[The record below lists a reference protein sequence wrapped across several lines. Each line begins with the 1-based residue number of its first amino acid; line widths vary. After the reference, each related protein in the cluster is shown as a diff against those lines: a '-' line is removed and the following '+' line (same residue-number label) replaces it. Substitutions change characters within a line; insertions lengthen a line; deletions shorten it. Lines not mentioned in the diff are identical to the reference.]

1 MLPNPPSQTSNL
13 AYTSIRTDP
22 HIKMTN
28 TQPFTNPE
36 NILPKPLITPTY
48 KKIQPRR
55 NNLNSQFRLQHIL
68 THLHPFLNPSNPLM
82 VYTIIIHQKNIYN
95 TLRHVLHSH

>member
-13 AYTSIRTDP
+13 AYTSKRTDP

-28 TQPFTNPE
+28 TQPFTNPQ
-36 NILPKPLITPTY
+36 NILPNPSNTPIY
-48 KKIQPRR
+48 KKYPRR
-55 NNLNSQFRLQHIL
+55 NNLNSQFRLQQML
-68 THLHPFLNPSNPLM
+68 THLHPFLTPSNPLM
-82 VYTIIIHQKNIYN
+82 VYAIIIHQKNIYN